1 MTKNKQL
8 SGINSSELAL
18 TGKSERHIT
27 LFCMQHQLKCHQAL
41 THFSGNKSTY
51 FKSVQLFINDLT
63 LYIQQIMASPNIPAD
78 FTPMLHTLKSS
89 AATLGFTELACYARN
104 HEIKL
109 THYSPTEFSQFHEIL
124 LATLSAN
131 KELAIMLIPLLEK
144 DLQASNSQKKM
155 PILAVNNEF
164 IMIYDTLMEEV
175 SHYNMNAINTFA
187 QIAKTLNLIAPQH
200 IELLTQSIN
209 QLRFQQAENILTE
222 IYPRILD
229 IRK

>member
-1 MTKNKQL
+1 MNMSNT
-8 SGINSSELAL
+8 
-18 TGKSERHIT
+18 ERHIT
-27 LFCMQHQLKCHQAL
+27 LFCAEHQLEYRQAVNR
-41 THFSGNKSTY
+41 FSGNKSTY

-63 LYIQQIMASPNIPAD
+63 LYIQQTMASPSIPAD
-78 FTPMLHTLKSS
+78 FAPMLHTLKSS

-109 THYSPTEFSQFHEIL
+109 AHYSPTEFSQFHEIL
-124 LATLSAN
+124 LATLSTN

-144 DLQASNSQKKM
+144 DLQASNSQKDM

-222 IYPRILD
+222 IYPRILN

>member
-1 MTKNKQL
+1 MN
-8 SGINSSELAL
+8 I
-18 TGKSERHIT
+18 SERRIT
-27 LFCMQHQLKCHQAL
+27 LFCIQHQLDYQQAL
-41 THFSGNKSTY
+41 THFSGNKSLY
-51 FKSVQLFINDLT
+51 FNAVQLFINDLT
-63 LYIQQIMASPNIPAD
+63 LYIQQTMASPFIPID
-78 FTPMLHTLKSS
+78 FALMLHTLKSS
-89 AATLGFTELACYARN
+89 AATLGFTELVLCAQSHEAKLAHSSLAEFN
-104 HEIKL
+104 H
-109 THYSPTEFSQFHEIL
+109 FHEVL
-124 LATLSAN
+124 LDALTTN
-131 KELAIMLIPLLEK
+131 KNLAIMLIPLLEN
-144 DLQASNSQKKM
+144 DLQASNSQKDM

-175 SHYNMNAINTFA
+175 NHYNMNAINTFA